1 MKHGRPPKTHR
12 GLALVLPLAVAL
24 SFFVSLA
31 SLLYVSDTVQAQG
44 IDFIEITDAPD
55 GNPINNMT
63 YLIGEN
69 DTYYC
74 SGYNWTQGYMGLQI
88 CTWYSEDRQVISLSP
103 WNVTNFTYVNAVGP
117 GTTMVYATHD
127 NGDPTGLLTDYTRG
141 LTVTPEGVDYIIVMH
156 AHDGS
161 TGEWGWVGD
170 VTYHLGDW
178 DYFYALAF
186 NNTTGEIGQVS
197 SNWTTNNSAVCG
209 ITTPGQSTYFTA
221 KSLGTCIVT
230 AEYQSITNVTG
241 TITVTH
247 GLDYIIITDSPDGTP
262 IGDKVYN
269 LGQNDTFYCSGYN
282 DTQGYLGLERCYW
295 DSQDTKV
302 GDVEPRWNQSTLF
315 MTKGFGTTIV
325 TANRYHPGQNFTMN
339 TTGILDVVADNV
351 DYIVIVDSPITGK
364 WVGDTT
370 YNIGDDDTFYA
381 MAYNNSQ
388 GLLGL
393 IPANWTTTNS
403 TVCSVTSHGTE
414 SDFLALRHGTCK
426 VKAEYKTIYFN
437 WTGTLNVTKGGMIT
451 VDDDLPADY
460 KTIQEA
466 IDAANPGDTIFVYA
480 GTYPEHVIVNK
491 TVTLKGEDEEKVIV
505 TGGGTGKVF
514 SVTANG
520 VSIFHFTIR
529 DGKYAV
535 HAYMTD
541 RLVMDY
547 NIVTNYTTGLYFYKT
562 TDSWVTYNDISYG
575 EYGIE
580 AYFVY
585 DDAFRYNDISYNT
598 KYGAKGYDV
607 ELKNCFNWNHFYKN
621 KVGYWYDPDEPLDTL
636 EFDGNI
642 LEDNEI
648 GIKVN
653 GSSTIN
659 LTNNTLINNDIGIYI
674 LEASPLIM
682 SNTLTGNRIG
692 IYCEDSSSLILEN
705 TITGS
710 DRGIYCEDASPV
722 IKENDIADSSEY
734 DLYLDGSTA
743 RVEDSEFEDIS
754 LVDTELESIS
764 STFAD
769 VEMDSGS
776 LLTTKW
782 RLTVQVFDENNRPV
796 PQATV
801 WVYDGFGSEVGSL
814 ATGSN
819 GWTDEIIVTQK
830 VETSDGSDSHNPFT
844 ISAEKDE
851 LVGSLEEVIEQ
862 DKQLSIILRPPA
874 KDTGLWMPLELLI
887 VMGSA
892 IVIGAGV
899 GAFLASEG
907 FKIALISLFVPLYMK
922 LKKGKLLDNYD
933 RGRVYQYIEI
943 NPGEHYS
950 QIKRDLSLP
959 NGSLVHHLRVLEQG
973 EKIKSRRDGRFRR
986 FYTRGTQIPVTN
998 GGVLS
1003 EVQKRITDSAKDLP
1017 GITQKEMASVLGIH
1031 QSSVSYQMGK
1041 LEERGLIRTEKKG
1054 RKVHYYYVGK

>member
-1 MKHGRPPKTHR
+1 M
-12 GLALVLPLAVAL
+12 AL
-24 SFFVSLA
+24 SFFVSLG
-31 SLLYVSDTVQAQG
+31 SLLFVSDSVQAQG
-44 IDFIEITDAPD
+44 VDFIEITDAPD
-55 GNPINNMT
+55 GNPINDMT
-63 YLIGEN
+63 YLVGDN

-74 SGYNWTQGYMGLQI
+74 SGYNWSIGYVGLQI
-88 CTWYSEDRQVISLSP
+88 CSWYSEDWPIINLSP
-103 WNVTNFTYVNAVGP
+103 WNNTNFTFANAAGS
-117 GTTMVYATHD
+117 GITTVWATHD
-127 NGDPTGLLTDYTRG
+127 DGDPTGPLVDYTG
-141 LTVTPEGVDYIIVMH
+141 ALTVAPDGVDYIVVMY
-156 AHDGS
+156 ADDGG
-161 TGEWGWVGD
+161 TGQLKWVGD

-178 DYFYALAF
+178 DYFYSLGF
-186 NNTTGEIGQVS
+186 NNTTGEIGQVR
-197 SNWTTNNSAVCG
+197 SNWTTTNSVVCG
-209 ITTPGQSTYFTA
+209 ITSTPAASMLFTA
-221 KSLGTCIVT
+221 KSMGTCTVT
-230 AEYQSITNVTG
+230 AEYLGKSNDTG

-247 GLDYIIITDSPDGTP
+247 KLDYIVITDSPNGTP
-262 IGDKVYN
+262 IGDMEYN
-269 LGQNDTFYCSGYN
+269 LGHNDTFYCSGYN
-282 DTQGYLGLERCYW
+282 YTEGYMGLENCYW
-295 DSQDTKV
+295 DSKNVTIGV
-302 GDVEPRWNQSTLF
+302 VEPRQGESTLF
-315 MTKGFGTTIV
+315 TTKGFGTTIV
-325 TANRYHPGQNFTMN
+325 TASRYHPGQNFTMN
-339 TTGILDVVADNV
+339 TTGMLNVVADNV
-351 DYIVIVDSPITGK
+351 NSIVIVDSPINAK

-370 YNIGDDDTFYA
+370 YNIGDEDTFYS
-381 MAYNNSQ
+381 MAYNDTQ

-403 TVCSVTSHGTE
+403 TVCNIGSFGTE
-414 SDFLALRHGTCK
+414 SDFNALRHGTCK
-426 VKAEYKTIYFN
+426 VKAEYKGIYFN
-437 WTGTLNVTKGGMIT
+437 ETGTLNVTKGSMIT

-466 IDAANPGDTIFVYA
+466 VDAANPGDTIFVYA

-505 TGGGTGKVF
+505 TGGGSGKVF
-514 SVTANG
+514 EVTANG

-529 DGKYAV
+529 DAKYGV
-535 HAYMTD
+535 YAYMTD

-580 AYFVY
+580 AYYVY

-607 ELKNCFNWNHFYKN
+607 QLKNCFNWNYFYKN

-682 SNTLTGNRIG
+682 SNSLNGNRIG
-692 IYCEDSSSLILEN
+692 IYCEDSSSLMLDNSIS
-705 TITGS
+705 GS
-710 DRGIYCEDASPV
+710 DRGIYCVDASPL
-722 IKENDIADSSEY
+722 IKENEITDSSEY
-734 DLYLDGSTA
+734 DLYLDGSTGT
-743 RVEDSEFEDIS
+743 VEDSEFEDVS
-754 LVDTELESIS
+754 LVDSELESIS

-769 VEMDSGS
+769 VELDSDS
-776 LLTTKW
+776 VLTAKW
-782 RLTVQVFDENNRPV
+782 RLTVQVLDENNHPI

-801 WVYDGFGSEVGSL
+801 WIYDGFGLEVGSL
-814 ATGSN
+814 ATMSN
-819 GWTDEIIVTQK
+819 GRTDEILVTQK
-830 VETSDGSDSHNPFT
+830 VDTSDGSDSYNPFT

-851 LVGSLEEVIEQ
+851 LVGELEAVIEQ
-862 DKQLSIILRPPA
+862 DRQLSIILLPPA
-874 KDTGLWMPLELLI
+874 KDAGFWIPFELLI

-892 IVIGAGV
+892 IVIGAGI

-907 FKIALISLFVPLYMK
+907 FKIALVSLILPLYMK
-922 LKKGKLLDNYD
+922 LKKGKVLDNYD

-943 NPGEHYS
+943 NPGEHYN

-959 NGSLVHHLRVLEQG
+959 NGSLVHHLGILEKAG
-973 EKIKSRRDGRFRR
+973 RIKSRRDGRFRR

-998 GGVLS
+998 GGTLT
-1003 EVQKRITDSAKDLP
+1003 EVQKRITDSLKDLP
-1017 GITQKEMASVLGIH
+1017 GITQKEMASLLGVH
-1031 QSSVSYQMGK
+1031 QSSVSYQMSK
-1041 LEERGLIRTEKKG
+1041 LEERGLIRAEKKG